1 MVNNDTDRMY
11 RDFWESLEECLEDRP
26 ETPLYVDRDQD
37 LTENYHH
44 QKRNLPAGTNYSLV
58 LNTRDDLLQVKFH
71 IHDHYPDRDDLWV
84 FLDTR
89 RATIEDK
96 LGALEWNREGS
107 YHQILSQRDGDVTD
121 RDQWG
126 EYQDWLIRW
135 GEAFDHVFGVSV
147 AEFER

>member
-11 RDFWESLEECLEDRP
+11 RDFWERLEERLEDRP

-37 LTENYHH
+37 LTENHRH
-44 QKRNLPAGTNYSLV
+44 QKGNLPAGTNYSLV
-58 LNTRDDLLQVKFH
+58 LSSRDDRLQIKFH
-71 IHDHYPDRDDLWV
+71 IHDHYTDRDDLWA
-84 FLDTR
+84 FLDAR
-89 RATIEDK
+89 RATIEDT
-96 LGALEWNREGS
+96 LGVLEWDRGGA
-107 YHQILSQRDGDVTD
+107 YHKIRRQRNEDVTD
-121 RDQWG
+121 RKRWR